1 MRAKFNPKEH
11 HRRSIR
17 LPGYDY
23 TGPGG
28 YFITICTYRHLPF
41 FGKIVDGEMIL
52 SLLGRIAFQE
62 WIRLTKRF
70 PFLELEEF
78 VVMPNHLHGI
88 LIINERGTAEDEFN
102 TGMDQTRRARTG
114 EDGGTAEVGGRGTAE
129 EGCDTGMEQSRRA
142 RTGEEF
148 DMDRFRHTPMREGF
162 GCPVAGSIPTIVRSY
177 KSSVTLRVNRLREH
191 PNHPVWQRNYYEHVI
206 RDKGDWER
214 IATYVQNNPFL
225 WDKDQFN
232 PDRIK

>member
-1 MRAKFNPKEH
+1 MTAKFNPHKH

-17 LPGYDY
+17 LPGYNY

-28 YFITICTYRHLPF
+28 YFITICTYKHLPL

-52 SLLGRIAFQE
+52 SLLGRIAVQE
-62 WIRLTKRF
+62 WKRLDKRF
-70 PFLELEEF
+70 PFLELGEF

-88 LIINERGTAEDEFN
+88 LIINERGTAEDGFD
-102 TGMDQTRRARTG
+102 TGTDQARRART
-114 EDGGTAEVGGRGTAE
+114 R
-129 EGCDTGMEQSRRA
+129 EG
-142 RTGEEF
+142 EF
-148 DMDRFRHTPMREGF
+148 DMGMDRHAPTREGF

-177 KSSVTLRVNRLREH
+177 KASVTLRVNRLRVR

-214 IATYVQNNPFL
+214 IATYVQNNPIL

-232 PDRIK
+232 PDRMK